1 MDACRVLTERCLVRF
16 DPAGDDLY
24 AVIETLADAA
34 VATGLLPQAG
44 RDEAV
49 QAVLKREQ
57 SGSTVMPDGIAFPHG
72 RTGVVSQLAAVL
84 GVFRHGHGTAEPASG
99 SPVWLVALIF
109 VPIDAAGNG
118 HIHFLARLSQRLIK
132 PDVLACLRAATREE
146 EVLAA
151 LCA

>member
-16 DPAGDDLY
+16 DPRGDDLY
-24 AVIETLADAA
+24 GVIHTLADVA
-34 VATGLLPQAG
+34 VAGGLLPQAG

-72 RTGVVSQLAAVL
+72 RTEVVSQLAAVL
-84 GVFRHGHGTAEPASG
+84 GVFRNGRGLTDPASG
-99 SPVWLVALIF
+99 AAVWLVALIF
-109 VPIDAAGNG
+109 VPVEAAGNG
-118 HIHFLARLSQRLIK
+118 HIHFLARLSQRLSK
-132 PDVLACLRAATREE
+132 PDVVACLRGSERAQ